1 MMRAGQGVVI
11 LSVMLLMLGV
21 VMVNSAGLSVSTDPL
36 TLKEMVMSRPAMLA
50 MFAIGAMWMGS
61 RFPFRLLHVKFA
73 GLPLVFWLVPI
84 ALLLLFAVYVPGIGK
99 RVNAANRWLD
109 FGGFAFQPSEVAK
122 WALVAAIA
130 WWGATYSKNIHSFK
144 KGFLPAILVVG
155 LICGVIAV
163 EDLGTAVLIFG
174 TACVLLF
181 AAGCKTMHFVSLF
194 PFGIAALVGA
204 IMTSSYRMNRL
215 KAFIDPYDDPG
226 DIGYHILQ
234 SLTAISSGGLAG
246 LGLGHGVHKFGYL
259 PEDTTDFIF
268 SIICEELGVVG
279 AGAVLCLYAGIL
291 ILSFSVIRKCK
302 DTLLRLLVLGIAT
315 TIGLQASINI
325 LVVTSLAPTKGIALP
340 LLSNGGTGWLLT
352 AFCIG
357 LINAV
362 DRTSQEETAFTTTEK
377 WQPSNA

>member
-1 MMRAGQGVVI
+1 MRAGQGVVI

-21 VMVNSAGLSVSTDPL
+21 LMVNSAGLSVSSEAPL
-36 TLKEMVMSRPAMLA
+36 RLQDMVTSRPAILAMLA
-50 MFAIGAMWMGS
+50 VVTMWIGS
-61 RFPFRLLHVKFA
+61 RFPLHLLQVKV
-73 GLPLVFWLVPI
+73 GGMPLVFWTIPL
-84 ALLLLFAVYVPGIGK
+84 ALLLLLAVYAPGIGR

-109 FGGFAFQPSEVAK
+109 IGGFAFQPSEVAK
-122 WALVAAIA
+122 WSMMAAIA
-130 WWGATYSKNIHSFK
+130 WWGARGSKNITTLK
-144 KGFLPAILVVG
+144 DGFLPAILVVG
-155 LICGVIAV
+155 FICGVIAV

-174 TACVLLF
+174 TSCILLF
-181 AAGCKTMHFVSLF
+181 AAGCKTLHLISLL

-204 IMTSSYRMNRL
+204 IMKSTYRMNRL
-215 KAFIDPYDDPG
+215 RAFIDPYDDPDG
-226 DIGYHILQ
+226 VGFHILQ

-268 SIICEELGVVG
+268 AIICEELGAVG

-291 ILSFSVIRKCK
+291 VLSYSVIRRCK
-302 DTLLRLLVLGIAT
+302 DSFLRLLVLGIAT
-315 TIGLQASINI
+315 TIGLQATINI

-362 DRTSQEETAFTTTEK
+362 DRASCSTKTDEN
-377 WQPSNA
+377 WQQSHA

>member
-1 MMRAGQGVVI
+1 MRAGQGVVI

-21 VMVNSAGLSVSTDPL
+21 VMVNSAGLSVSSEPL
-36 TLKEMVMSRPAMLA
+36 TLKQMILSRPALLA
-50 MFAIGAMWMGS
+50 VLAIGAMWVGS
-61 RFPFRLLHVKFA
+61 RFPLRFLQVKIA
-73 GLPLVFWLVPI
+73 GLPIVFWVIPV
-84 ALLLLFAVYVPGIGK
+84 ALLLLLAVYVPGIGK

-122 WALVAAIA
+122 WSMIAAIA
-130 WWGATYSKNIHSFK
+130 WWGSEYSKNMTSFK
-144 KGFLPAILVVG
+144 KGFLPAVLVVG
-155 LICGVIAV
+155 FICGVIAA
-163 EDLGTAVLIFG
+163 EDLGTAVLIFI
-174 TACVLLF
+174 TACILLF
-181 AAGCKTMHFVSLF
+181 AAGCKTIHFISLF

-204 IMTSSYRMNRL
+204 IMASSYRIDRL

-226 DIGYHILQ
+226 GVGYHILQ
-234 SLTAISSGGLAG
+234 SLTAISSGGLTG

-268 SIICEELGVVG
+268 SIICEELGAAG
-279 AGAVLCLYAGIL
+279 AGAVLCLYAGL
-291 ILSFSVIRKCK
+291 LVLNFSVIRNCK
-302 DTLLRLLVLGIAT
+302 DSFLRLLVLGIAT

-352 AFCIG
+352 AFCVG

-362 DRTSQEETAFTTTEK
+362 DRASFANTTTSVEQ
-377 WQPSNA
+377 WQPSHA

>member
-1 MMRAGQGVVI
+1 MRAGQGVVI

-21 VMVNSAGLSVSTDPL
+21 VMVNSAGLSVSSDPL
-36 TLKEMVMSRPAMLA
+36 SLKEMVLSRPAMLA
-50 MFAIGAMWMGS
+50 MLAIGTMWVGS
-61 RFPFRLLHVKFA
+61 RFPLRLLQVKFA
-73 GLPLVFWLVPI
+73 GLPLVFWVVPI
-84 ALLLLFAVYVPGIGK
+84 ALLLLLAVYIPGVGK

-122 WALVAAIA
+122 WAMVAAIA
-130 WWGATYSKNIHSFK
+130 WWGATYSKNIHSLK
-144 KGFLPAILVVG
+144 KGFLPAILAVG
-155 LICGVIAV
+155 FICGVIAV

-174 TACVLLF
+174 TACILLF
-181 AAGCKTMHFVSLF
+181 AAGCKTIHFVSLF
-194 PFGIAALVGA
+194 PFGLAALVGA
-204 IMTSSYRMNRL
+204 IMTSSYRISRL
-215 KAFIDPYDDPG
+215 KAFIDPYDDPAG
-226 DIGYHILQ
+226 DGYHILQ

-268 SIICEELGVVG
+268 SIICEELGVAG
-279 AGAVLCLYAGIL
+279 AGAVLCLYAGLL
-291 ILSFSVIRKCK
+291 ILSFSVIRNCK
-302 DTLLRLLVLGIAT
+302 DTFLRLLVLGIAT

-362 DRTSQEETAFTTTEK
+362 DRASQEKKVSPAAEQ
-377 WQPSNA
+377 WQPTHA

>member
-21 VMVNSAGLSVSTDPL
+21 VMVNSAGLSVSSEAPL
-36 TLKEMVMSRPAMLA
+36 RLQDMVTSRPAILAMLA
-50 MFAIGAMWMGS
+50 VATMWIGS
-61 RFPFRLLHVKFA
+61 RFPLHLLQVKV
-73 GLPLVFWLVPI
+73 GGMPLVFWTVPL
-84 ALLLLFAVYVPGIGK
+84 ALLLLLAVYVPGIGR

-109 FGGFAFQPSEVAK
+109 IGGFAFQPSEVAK
-122 WALVAAIA
+122 WSMIAAIA
-130 WWGATYSKNIHSFK
+130 WWGARGSRNITTFK
-144 KGFLPAILVVG
+144 DGFLPAVLIVG
-155 LICGVIAV
+155 FICGVIAV

-174 TACVLLF
+174 TACILLF
-181 AAGCKTMHFVSLF
+181 AAGCKTLHLVSLL
-194 PFGIAALVGA
+194 PFGIASLVGA
-204 IMTSSYRMNRL
+204 IMPSTFRMNRL
-215 KAFIDPYDDPG
+215 HAFIDPYDDPG
-226 DIGYHILQ
+226 GVGFHILQ

-268 SIICEELGVVG
+268 AIICEELGAVG

-291 ILSFSVIRKCK
+291 ILSYSVIRRCK
-302 DTLLRLLVLGIAT
+302 DSFLRLLVLGIAT
-315 TIGLQASINI
+315 TIGLQATINI

-362 DRTSQEETAFTTTEK
+362 DRASCSTKTVEN
-377 WQPSNA
+377 WHPSHA